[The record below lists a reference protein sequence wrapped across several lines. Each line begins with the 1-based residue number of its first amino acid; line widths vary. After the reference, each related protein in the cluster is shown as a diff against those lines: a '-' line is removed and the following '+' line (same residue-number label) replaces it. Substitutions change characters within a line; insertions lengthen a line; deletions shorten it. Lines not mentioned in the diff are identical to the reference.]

1 MANSIFNRGLSIL
14 GNYDWAADTTDIGV
28 LLVTSAYV
36 FDKDAG
42 NVVSD
47 VVGNE
52 TSGTGY
58 IRKGVAGA
66 NRTNNEDDPG
76 DAANLRISDASV
88 VWTNINAGINLE
100 IILFFVDG
108 GSLTASDTHNL
119 LGHIDTGTNIPII
132 SNGGTV
138 TLNFSTDGAV
148 KLA

>member
-1 MANSIFNRGLSIL
+1 MNRMFNRGLSVF
-14 GNYDWAADTTDIGV
+14 GDYGWAADTTDIGV

-36 FDKDAG
+36 FDKRAD

-47 VVGNE
+47 VSEDE

-58 IRKGVAGA
+58 IRKAIVAA

-76 DAANLRISDASV
+76 DAANLRIADASV
-88 VWTNINAGINLE
+88 TWTSLDAGIDLE
-100 IILFFVDG
+100 VILFFVDG

-119 LGHIDTGTNIPII
+119 LGHIDSGTNIPI
-132 SNGGTV
+132 STDGEDVN
-138 TLNFSTDGAV
+138 LNFSTDGAV